1 MSTESRSLPQTSEH
15 PAAEEHTA
23 HTTDT
28 GAAQTETTAEAD
40 TDAHQAAPAV
50 PAAPAAPP
58 VEMEPPAAAETT
70 RSPAEAN
77 APPITLRQI
86 ARWLLVLGALYGL
99 GWLLW
104 ASWSVLLPFQIGLV
118 LAYLVLP
125 LVNNL
130 NRQMPRWAAILTVYL
145 GGLVVAIGF
154 FGYIVPPLINQ
165 INQFIGLLRNVRLEE
180 ISGLANEWIKQLQ
193 AYHETIPEAVRT
205 PLEEGFGQA
214 VERLQ
219 SNLTTY
225 VQELGTFLL
234 TSVLQVVNT
243 VTFLLGF
250 LIVPFWLFYVL
261 KDERDGFAALNNVLP
276 ENIRADFWA
285 ILRIFNRIFSSYI
298 RGQLLLGLVVGL
310 VAGLGLFILGLFG
323 LEVDSIL
330 LLAIIAGTTE
340 LIPVIGPVIGAI
352 PAITLGFFDSV
363 TTGVAV
369 TILYVAIQQLENNFL
384 VPRIVGESV
393 GIHPA
398 ILMVLLVVLGH
409 AFGLIG
415 IILSAPLAAVVRDTF
430 IYVNGRLSDPPRP
443 AGLLPE
449 RASRRTS

>member
-28 GAAQTETTAEAD
+28 
-40 TDAHQAAPAV
+40 DAHQ
-50 PAAPAAPP
+50 AAPAAPP
-58 VEMEPPAAAETT
+58 VEVETPAAAENVTAAAEAT
-70 RSPAEAN
+70 SSPAQVDVT
-77 APPITLRQI
+77 PITLRRI
-86 ARWLLVLGALYGL
+86 ARWLLVLGGLYGL

-118 LAYLVLP
+118 VAYLVLP

-130 NRQMPRWAAILTVYL
+130 SRQMPRWAAILTVYL
-145 GGLVVAIGF
+145 GGLILAVGF

-165 INQFIGLLRNVRLEE
+165 INQFISLLRNIRLEE
-180 ISGLANEWIKQLQ
+180 ISGLADEWIKQLQ
-193 AYHETIPEAVRT
+193 AYHETIPEAVRE

-219 SNLTTY
+219 SNFTTY

-261 KDERDGFAALNNVLP
+261 KDERDGFATLNTMLP
-276 ENIRADFWA
+276 ANMRADFWA

-298 RGQLLLGLVVGL
+298 RGQLLLGLLVGL

-330 LLAIIAGTTE
+330 LLAIIAGITE
-340 LIPVIGPVIGAI
+340 LIPIIGPIIGAI

-369 TILYVAIQQLENNFL
+369 TILYIAIQQLENNFL

-398 ILMVLLVVLGH
+398 ILMVLLVVLGQ

-415 IILSAPLAAVVRDTF
+415 IILSAPLAAVVRDIF
-430 IYVNGRLSDPPRP
+430 IYVHGRLSDPPRP

-449 RASRRTS
+449 RPGRNTS

>member
-28 GAAQTETTAEAD
+28 GSAQTETRADAD
-40 TDAHQAAPAV
+40 TDAHQTA

-58 VEMEPPAAAETT
+58 VAVGTPVETETT
-70 RSPAEAN
+70 SSPAQADVT
-77 APPITLRQI
+77 PITLRQI
-86 ARWLLVLGALYGL
+86 ARWLLVLGGLYGL
-99 GWLLW
+99 GWLIW

-130 NRQMPRWAAILTVYL
+130 SRQMPRWAAILTVYL
-145 GGLVVAIGF
+145 GGLILAVGF

-165 INQFIGLLRNVRLEE
+165 INQFISLLRNIRLEE
-180 ISGLANEWIKQLQ
+180 ISGLANEWIEQLQ
-193 AYHETIPEAVRT
+193 AYHETIPEAVRE

-261 KDERDGFAALNNVLP
+261 KDERDGFATLNTMLP
-276 ENIRADFWA
+276 PNMRADFWA

-330 LLAIIAGTTE
+330 LLAIIAGITE
-340 LIPVIGPVIGAI
+340 LIPIIGPVIGAI

-369 TILYVAIQQLENNFL
+369 TILYIAIQQLENNFL

-398 ILMVLLVVLGH
+398 ILMVLLVVLGQ

-415 IILSAPLAAVVRDTF
+415 IILSAPLAAVVRDIF
-430 IYVNGRLSDPPRP
+430 IYVHGRLSDPPRP

-449 RASRRTS
+449 RPGRNTS